1 MVDIK
6 TKYKIHI
13 FEQVQQLSL
22 MRKKLHITQAQMAQ
36 YCGVSI
42 KTIVNFENYKHYNH
56 FLIFAYSNLL
66 L

>member
-22 MRKKLHITQAQMAQ
+22 MRKKLHISQAQMAQ

-42 KTIVNFENYKHYNH
+42 KTIVNFENYKHYNP
-56 FLIFAYSNLL
+56 A
-66 L
+66 

>member
-1 MVDIK
+1 MEDIK
-6 TKYKIHI
+6 TKFKIHL
-13 FEQVQQLSL
+13 FEHVQILSL
-22 MRKKLHITQAQMAQ
+22 MRKNLHISQAQMAQ

-42 KTIVNFENYKHYNH
+42 KTIVNFENYKHNNP